1 MTCGCTLAVPVP
13 LTPRTALCVA
23 LADVAVPA
31 ANDPLPML
39 VIGAAPGE
47 PFGAVNARVSALV
60 HTPAALTC
68 TLALM

>member
-13 LTPRTALCVA
+13 LTPRMALCAA
-23 LADVAVPA
+23 LADVAEPA

-47 PFGAVNARVSALV
+47 PFGAVNAR
-60 HTPAALTC
+60 
-68 TLALM
+68 